1 MSSIPSHWSLGDSP
15 AGLLD
20 LAVAVAQGASPPP
33 PEVNAAARA
42 AAPLLAELPAPRIR
56 AAVEEVIMARSL
68 EVGLQWMH
76 DAGVLGVLLPE
87 LEATVDFSQ
96 EAGRRHK
103 DVWEHTK
110 QVVLQSVPNPMVRW
124 AALLHDIGKVPTREF
139 LPDGK
144 VTFHRHAEIGARMW
158 EPIARRLGFDKPLR
172 QQIRFL
178 VLHHLRANAY
188 SPSWTDAAV
197 RRFDH
202 EMGEHL
208 DDLLDLSRAD
218 VTSRRPGRRQEAV
231 RNIHALKER
240 ILAIRELDAR
250 VPPLPPGLGNAIMEA
265 FGLPP
270 SKQIGD
276 LRKLCEDAVE
286 RGELEERR
294 DAAYYVEYLRKT
306 GSPS

>member
-1 MSSIPSHWSLGDSP
+1 M
-15 AGLLD
+15 
-20 LAVAVAQGASPPP
+20 
-33 PEVNAAARA
+33 
-42 AAPLLAELPAPRIR
+42 
-56 AAVEEVIMARSL
+56 
-68 EVGLQWMH
+68 
-76 DAGVLGVLLPE
+76 
-87 LEATVDFSQ
+87 
-96 EAGRRHK
+96 
-103 DVWEHTK
+103 
-110 QVVLQSVPNPMVRW
+110 
-124 AALLHDIGKVPTREF
+124 
-139 LPDGK
+139 
-144 VTFHRHAEIGARMW
+144 
-158 EPIARRLGFDKPLR
+158 
-172 QQIRFL
+172 
-178 VLHHLRANAY
+178 
-188 SPSWTDAAV
+188 

-270 SKQIGD
+270 SRRIGD

-294 DAAYYVEYLRKT
+294 DAAYYIDYLRAQGVV
-306 GSPS
+306 GSAIFSRSAACSSRRTAGGWRVGSGAEAGVAVADANGADGGAAHRAGFAVAAAHREEVAHLDLDGLVAAADLLDGLGGHARDGGVQASISAGASLLVKVLGCRRAANRISSA